1 MTELDLVRQ
10 GSQLLQIPLE
20 QLVRSG
26 AILLAKREILTRT
39 KYLGASGAGGGGEAQ
54 SPELP
59 RSGVAGSADNRIK
72 EAFEFLL
79 KAGKEVTP
87 ARLAKLS
94 RTNFNS
100 AHRWIQLN
108 HPQLLL
114 NQPLRL
120 RQARPMR
127 EKSTGAQLARL
138 SLLELFR
145 ARQGS

>member
-1 MTELDLVRQ
+1 MTQLDLLRQ
-10 GSQLLQIPLE
+10 GSELLQIPLE

-39 KYLGASGAGGGGEAQ
+39 KYLGAGDSGGAQ

-87 ARLAKLS
+87 ARLAELS

-100 AHRWIQLN
+100 AH
-108 HPQLLL
+108 
-114 NQPLRL
+114 
-120 RQARPMR
+120 AGF
-127 EKSTGAQLARL
+127 S
-138 SLLELFR
+138 
-145 ARQGS
+145 